1 MLMPLQLIHRT
12 KSVTMPPQFAAGF
25 PSNGRC
31 RVNGERDSRRVVSER
46 VKRIVEHIT
55 RALRGVNTVTDP
67 LSLDISAI
75 LARLP
80 HRHPFLLVDR
90 VVEIHPGQSIR
101 ALKNVTYNE
110 PFFTGHFP
118 SRPLMPGVIV
128 IEALAQTA
136 GILSFVTAGVLPQG
150 NTRFYLVGLDKARF
164 RKPVMPGDQLLLCA
178 QLERSVEAALHFST
192 RAFVG
197 DNEVASAE
205 MMIAQT
211 ANN

>member
-1 MLMPLQLIHRT
+1 
-12 KSVTMPPQFAAGF
+12 MPPQFAADF
-25 PSNGRC
+25 PSDRRC

-46 VKRIVEHIT
+46 VVRSVEHIT
-55 RALRGVNTVTDP
+55 RVLRGVNTMTDP

-90 VVEIHPGQSIR
+90 VLEIHPGQRIR
-101 ALKNVTYNE
+101 AMKNVTYNE

-136 GILSFVTAGVLPQG
+136 GILSFVTAGVLPQE

-164 RKPVMPGDQLLLCA
+164 RKPVMPGDQLVLCA
-178 QLERSVEAALHFST
+178 QLERRVEAALQFST
-192 RAFVG
+192 QAFVG
-197 DNEVASAE
+197 DSEVASAE
-205 MMIAQT
+205 IMMIAQ
-211 ANN
+211 ASDN

>member
-1 MLMPLQLIHRT
+1 
-12 KSVTMPPQFAAGF
+12 
-25 PSNGRC
+25 
-31 RVNGERDSRRVVSER
+31 
-46 VKRIVEHIT
+46 
-55 RALRGVNTVTDP
+55 VTDP
-67 LSLDISAI
+67 QGLDINAI
-75 LARLP
+75 LGRLP

-90 VVEIHPGQSIR
+90 VLEIHPGQSIR

-136 GILSFVTAGVLPQG
+136 GILSFVTAGVLPQE
-150 NTRFYLVGLDKARF
+150 NTQFYLAGLDKARF

-178 QLERSVEAALHFST
+178 QLEGTVEAAMHFST

-205 MMIAQT
+205 LMLIAQ
-211 ANN
+211 AADI

>member
-1 MLMPLQLIHRT
+1 VAI
-12 KSVTMPPQFAAGF
+12 
-25 PSNGRC
+25 
-31 RVNGERDSRRVVSER
+31 
-46 VKRIVEHIT
+46 
-55 RALRGVNTVTDP
+55 VTDLP
-67 LSLDISAI
+67 SLDISAI

-90 VVEIHPGQSIR
+90 VLEIHPGQSIR

-136 GILSFVTAGVLPQG
+136 GILSFVTAGVHLQE
-150 NTRFYLVGLDKARF
+150 TTHFYLAELDKARF
-164 RKPVMPGDQLLLCA
+164 RKPVIPGDQLLLSA
-178 QLERSVEAALHFST
+178 QLERSVQTKLHFST

-197 DNEVASAE
+197 DKEVASAE
-205 MMIAQT
+205 MMIAQV
-211 ANN
+211 ADY

>member
-1 MLMPLQLIHRT
+1 VGSICSGTQAIGTAVSTANAVVAPLFRHR
-12 KSVTMPPQFAAGF
+12 AAW
-25 PSNGRC
+25 SNARRGAGAHTA
-31 RVNGERDSRRVVSER
+31 RVQ
-46 VKRIVEHIT
+46 
-55 RALRGVNTVTDP
+55 TVTDP

-75 LARLP
+75 LRHLP
-80 HRHPFLLVDR
+80 YRHPFLLVDG
-90 VVEIHPGQSIR
+90 VLEIHPGQSIR

-136 GILSFVTAGVLPQG
+136 GILSFVTAGVLPQET
-150 NTRFYLVGLDKARF
+150 TRFYLVGLDKARF
-164 RKPVMPGDQLLLCA
+164 RKPVLPGDQLLLSA
-178 QLERSVEAALHFST
+178 QLERSAETTLHFST

-205 MMIAQT
+205 LMIAR
-211 ANN
+211 AADI

>member
-1 MLMPLQLIHRT
+1 MQRLP
-12 KSVTMPPQFAAGF
+12 KPPVAA
-25 PSNGRC
+25 
-31 RVNGERDSRRVVSER
+31 
-46 VKRIVEHIT
+46 
-55 RALRGVNTVTDP
+55 VTDL

-75 LARLP
+75 LRHLP

-90 VVEIHPGQSIR
+90 VLEMHPGQSIR

-136 GILSFVTAGVLPQG
+136 GILSFVTAGMLAHET
-150 NTRFYLVGLDKARF
+150 TRFYLVGLDKDRF
-164 RKPVMPGDQLLLCA
+164 RKPVVPGDQLLLSA
-178 QLERSVEAALHFST
+178 QIEHSVQATQHFST

-197 DNEVASAE
+197 NTEVASAE
-205 MMIAQT
+205 MTIAQ
-211 ANN
+211 AADNQ

>member
-1 MLMPLQLIHRT
+1 MRLQYAVPIQAFSLA
-12 KSVTMPPQFAAGF
+12 VA
-25 PSNGRC
+25 
-31 RVNGERDSRRVVSER
+31 
-46 VKRIVEHIT
+46 
-55 RALRGVNTVTDP
+55 TVTE
-67 LSLDISAI
+67 LRSLDISAI

-90 VVEIHPGQSIR
+90 VLEIHPGQSIR
-101 ALKNVTYNE
+101 ALKNVSYNE

-128 IEALAQTA
+128 IEALAQAA
-136 GILSFVTAGVLPQG
+136 GILSFVSAGVLPQEA
-150 NTRFYLVGLDKARF
+150 TRIYLVGLDKARF

-178 QLERSVEAALHFST
+178 QLERSVEAALYFST

-205 MMIAQT
+205 LMMIAQ
-211 ANN
+211 AEDS

>member
-1 MLMPLQLIHRT
+1 LR
-12 KSVTMPPQFAAGF
+12 AAA
-25 PSNGRC
+25 
-31 RVNGERDSRRVVSER
+31 RVE
-46 VKRIVEHIT
+46 
-55 RALRGVNTVTDP
+55 TVTDP
-67 LSLDISAI
+67 QSLDISAI
-75 LARLP
+75 LGRLP

-90 VVEIHPGQSIR
+90 VLEIHPGQSIR

-128 IEALAQTA
+128 IEALAQAA
-136 GILSFVTAGVLPQG
+136 GILSFVNAGVLAHET
-150 NTRFYLVGLDKARF
+150 TRFYLVGLDKARF
-164 RKPVMPGDQLLLCA
+164 RKPVIPGDQLLLCA

-205 MMIAQT
+205 MMMIAQP
-211 ANN
+211 ADN

>member
-1 MLMPLQLIHRT
+1 L
-12 KSVTMPPQFAAGF
+12 FWGA
-25 PSNGRC
+25 PSC
-31 RVNGERDSRRVVSER
+31 RIEF
-46 VKRIVEHIT
+46 IT
-55 RALRGVNTVTDP
+55 RAWRATPQVATVTDP

-90 VVEIHPGQSIR
+90 VLEIHPGQSIR

-136 GILSFVTAGVLPQG
+136 GILSFVSAGIAPHET
-150 NTRFYLVGLDKARF
+150 TRFYLVGLDKARF
-164 RKPVMPGDQLLLCA
+164 RKPVIPGDQLLLSA
-178 QLERSVEAALHFST
+178 QLERSVDATLHFST

-197 DNEVASAE
+197 ENEVASAE
-205 MMIAQT
+205 MMIAQ
-211 ANN
+211 AADN

>member
-1 MLMPLQLIHRT
+1 MAVICST
-12 KSVTMPPQFAAGF
+12 Y
-25 PSNGRC
+25 PSTRHGRVNNGREGRPVVLGC
-31 RVNGERDSRRVVSER
+31 IALQDRIHCEGLVHRAARV
-46 VKRIVEHIT
+46 
-55 RALRGVNTVTDP
+55 ATVTDP
-67 LSLDISAI
+67 PSLDISAI

-90 VVEIHPGQSIR
+90 VLEIHPGQSIR

-136 GILSFVTAGVLPQG
+136 GILSFVTAGALLPET
-150 NTRFYLVGLDKARF
+150 TRFYLEALDKARF
-164 RKPVMPGDQLLLCA
+164 RKPVMPGDQLMLSA
-178 QLERSVEAALHFST
+178 QLERSVQTTLHFST

-197 DNEVASAE
+197 DKEVASAE
-205 MMIAQT
+205 MMIAQVT
-211 ANN
+211 DY

>member
-1 MLMPLQLIHRT
+1 
-12 KSVTMPPQFAAGF
+12 
-25 PSNGRC
+25 
-31 RVNGERDSRRVVSER
+31 
-46 VKRIVEHIT
+46 
-55 RALRGVNTVTDP
+55 LRGAARVWAVTDP
-67 LSLDISAI
+67 LSLDVSAI
-75 LARLP
+75 LMHLP

-90 VVEIHPGQSIR
+90 VLEIHPGQSIR

-136 GILSFVTAGVLPQG
+136 GILSFVTAGVLPQEI
-150 NTRFYLVGLDKARF
+150 TRFYLEELDRARF
-164 RKPVMPGDQLLLCA
+164 RRPVVPGDQLLLCA
-178 QLERSVEAALHFST
+178 QLERSVKTTLHFST

-205 MMIAQT
+205 MMIAQL
-211 ANN
+211 ADD

>member
-1 MLMPLQLIHRT
+1 LGCIR
-12 KSVTMPPQFAAGF
+12 
-25 PSNGRC
+25 
-31 RVNGERDSRRVVSER
+31 RRVGLIARAWRATAR
-46 VKRIVEHIT
+46 VT
-55 RALRGVNTVTDP
+55 TVTDP

-75 LARLP
+75 LGHLP

-90 VVEIHPGQSIR
+90 VLEIHAGQSIR

-136 GILSFVTAGVLPQG
+136 GILSFVTAGVLPHET
-150 NTRFYLVGLDKARF
+150 TRFYLEGLDKARF
-164 RKPVMPGDQLLLCA
+164 RRPVVPGDQLLLSA
-178 QLERSVEAALHFST
+178 HLQRSVHATLHFST

-197 DNEVASAE
+197 DIEVASAQ
-205 MMIAQT
+205 MMIAQE
-211 ANN
+211 ADS